1 MAAHEETLT
10 EGLFIKV
17 FFALIALTILTLLQP
32 YLMHQD
38 LSNTIGIQMFI
49 SVIKTFLIG
58 AYYMHL
64 KYEQPLF
71 RWIVLIAL
79 ITLTIFFVITSF
91 DAIYRND
98 INDFFT

>member
-1 MAAHEETLT
+1 MAHQETLT

-17 FFALIALTILTLLQP
+17 FFALIGLTVLTLLQP

-38 LSNTIGIQMFI
+38 LNNTIAIQMFI

-58 AYYMHL
+58 AFYMHL
-64 KYEQPLF
+64 KYEHPLY

-79 ITLTIFFVITSF
+79 VTLTIFFVITSF
-91 DAIYRND
+91 DAIFRNE